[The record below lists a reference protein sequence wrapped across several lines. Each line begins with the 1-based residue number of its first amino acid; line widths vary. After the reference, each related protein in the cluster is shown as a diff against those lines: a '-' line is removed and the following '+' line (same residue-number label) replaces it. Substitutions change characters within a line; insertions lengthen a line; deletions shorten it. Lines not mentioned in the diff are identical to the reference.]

1 MSDENPGRALVAK
14 RKRVEARCVRCGEP
28 FMARL
33 KDGHPE
39 RSYCSDS
46 CRTKA
51 YYQNHKSERAA
62 YQREKRRT
70 QAAPSS
76 AGVDFGPW
84 KGRLFDISGWH
95 TMIST
100 KAVETAGSEDH
111 ETNP

>member
-76 AGVDFGPW
+76 AGVDFGP
-84 KGRLFDISGWH
+84 
-95 TMIST
+95 
-100 KAVETAGSEDH
+100 
-111 ETNP
+111 